1 MSLLIRNRKSL
12 FLAVVYMFLIS
23 PAGYPDVVSDSV
35 LLYTA
40 YRKISVTPGQSIDYP
55 IDLINN
61 SKEVINVDM
70 SLSGLPGSWTYSMK
84 VGAYDIRQLSVL
96 PGDKKSI
103 SLKIDVPMK
112 VNKGNYRFQ
121 LAAGEMAVLPMVI
134 NISEQGSYTTEFTT
148 DQANMEGNAT
158 STFTYS
164 ASLRN
169 RTPEKM
175 QYAFMADPPA
185 GWGVIFRHSYKQVT
199 SAEINANSKAD
210 IQIEIDPPDMAEAG
224 TYKVPVRAVS
234 SASTE
239 QLVLEVVITGTFGIE
254 LTTPTGLLSTS
265 MIAGKKKN
273 IEMVVKNTGSSELK
287 NIELSAAH
295 PVNWTVTFDPKRI
308 EKLEAGKNA
317 SVVATIEASKKA
329 IAGDYVTT
337 MEARAPEVNSKAV
350 FRITVKT
357 SMIWGW
363 VGILIIAVALGSVY
377 YLFRKYGRR

>member
-1 MSLLIRNRKSL
+1 MSSLIRNRKPL
-12 FLAVVYMFLIS
+12 LLAAMYMWFIF
-23 PAGYPDVVSDSV
+23 PAGYSDVVSDSV

-70 SLSGLPGSWTYSMK
+70 SLSGLPASWTYSMK

-96 PGDKKSI
+96 PGDKKNI
-103 SLKIDVPMK
+103 SLKVDVPMK

-121 LAAGEMAVLPMVI
+121 LAAGDIAVLPMVI

-199 SAEINANSKAD
+199 SAEVNANSKAD

-234 SASTE
+234 NASTE

-317 SVVATIEASKKA
+317 TVVATVEASKKA

-363 VGILIIAVALGSVY
+363 VGILIIALALGSVY

>member
-1 MSLLIRNRKSL
+1 MSLLIRKKRSL
-12 FLAVVYMFLIS
+12 LLTGMFLSLLILN
-23 PAGYPDVVSDSV
+23 GYTAVVSDSV

-40 YRKISVTPGQSIDYP
+40 YRKISVTPGTSIDYP

-70 SLSGLPGSWTYSMK
+70 SLSGLPASWTYSMK

-96 PGDKKSI
+96 PGEKKSI
-103 SLKIDVPMK
+103 SLKVDVPMK

-121 LAAGEMAVLPMVI
+121 LSAGEIATLPMVI
-134 NISEQGSYTTEFTT
+134 NISEQGNYTTEFTT

-158 STFTYS
+158 STFTYT

-185 GWGVIFRHSYKQVT
+185 GWSVIFRHSYKQVT

-224 TYKVPVRAVS
+224 KYRVPVRAVS

-254 LTTPTGLLSTS
+254 LTTPSGLLSTS
-265 MIAGKKKN
+265 LIAGKKKN
-273 IEMVVKNTGSSELK
+273 VEMVVKNTGSSELK

-295 PVNWTVTFDPKRI
+295 PVNWTVTFDPKKI
-308 EKLEAGKNA
+308 DKLEAGKNA
-317 SVVATIEASKKA
+317 TVIATIEASKKA

-357 SMIWGW
+357 SMVWGW
-363 VGILIIAVALGSVY
+363 VGILIIALALGSVY